1 MKQMVRH
8 EAELGTVK
16 TKRVAGT
23 VLFCFMLFLAP
34 GLAWLFLSMGTEEMR
49 AVAAGVLIL
58 APSLFYTSLLATA
71 ATGTA
76 RMRWVY
82 RLIGFLMTAVYLFG
96 FSAHV
101 PNQFASVVLTVAG
114 IGYCFLVDVFSP
126 HCTGKTASWRDLWT
140 NKSESENELL
150 SKTGVVP
157 AGLHVE
163 LQGDFLWGVPKTGG
177 SFTLQVWD
185 GKARAFRDVTYDVT
199 VRDLDFGHATRATT
213 STASGLHVKPG
224 NTTGSTSKD
233 ALPKSKRSRKRRKNR
248 RS

>member
-16 TKRVAGT
+16 RKRRAGRA
-23 VLFCFMLFLAP
+23 LYLFMLFLAP
-34 GLAWLFLSMGTEEMR
+34 VFAGLFFSVGTDEMT
-49 AVAAGVLIL
+49 AIAAGILIL

-82 RLIGFLMTAVYLFG
+82 RGLGFLMTAVFLFS
-96 FSAHV
+96 FSAQV
-101 PNQFASVVLTVAG
+101 PNQFASVVLAVVG

-126 HCTGKTASWRDLWT
+126 HCTGTTASWRDLWS
-140 NKSESENELL
+140 NNSDSENRLL

-157 AGLHVE
+157 AGLNVE
-163 LQGDFLWGVPKTGG
+163 SPGDFLWGLPTTDG

-185 GKARAFRDVTYDVT
+185 GEAAVHRDVTYDVT
-199 VRDLDFGHATRATT
+199 VRDPGHTTRSSWFGALLTWLTLRLSPGSGGAKNAPGAGTT
-213 STASGLHVKPG
+213 EKKG
-224 NTTGSTSKD
+224 TS
-233 ALPKSKRSRKRRKNR
+233 A
-248 RS
+248 